1 MQKNIILHVGL
12 LLVCV
17 QALARVEEKK
27 LFSYDFDARG
37 ELEVES
43 GAGNVTVVGSD
54 THNKVTV
61 EITKRANTKEEMA
74 LFDAKIDISDKETK
88 AKVKSDNLNRVANA
102 SIDFNV
108 MVPRYTEVDVEVGSG
123 NVIIQN
129 IKGQMKAEVGS
140 GNVTISGARKEVE
153 VRVGSGDAQIAYA
166 ADGFGKTDVKVGSG
180 SIQVTNAGGS
190 IEAKSGSGAITI
202 DQRILPHKEEIDAKT
217 DAGTVNVT
225 LPSDVNATIK
235 AETKAGAI
243 SDAGLQWTR
252 KPLKEGQPESVSDKA
267 NVVLGKGYADVDLE
281 SKAGGISVSLK

>member
-1 MQKNIILHVGL
+1 MQKRIILHTGL
-12 LLVCV
+12 LLVCA

-61 EITKRANTKEEMA
+61 EVTKRANTKEEMA

-88 AKVKSDNLNRVANA
+88 AKVRSDNLNRVANA

-108 MVPRYTEVDVEVGSG
+108 MVPRYTEVDAEVGSG
-123 NVIIQN
+123 NIVIQN
-129 IKGQMKAEVGS
+129 IKGQMKAEAGS

-190 IEAKSGSGAITI
+190 VEAKSGSGAITI

-217 DAGTVNVT
+217 GAGNVKVS
-225 LPSDVNATIK
+225 LPLEVNATVK
-235 AETKAGAI
+235 AESKTGTIADG
-243 SDAGLQWTR
+243 GLQWMR
-252 KPLKEGQPESVSDKA
+252 KPLKEGQPKPAGDKA
-267 NVVLGKGYADVDLE
+267 SVVLGKGYADVDLE
-281 SKAGGISVSLK
+281 AKIGSVSVSLK